1 MIFTAKSLIY
11 TCATGAIGLIFFYLF
26 MSLGMSIVGILIALA
41 FAGIGFVVG
50 TFTIPDNNSFSITK
64 MAGGEKI
71 DEAILKWYKFKKKK
85 NVIYTYTEDKGGK

>member
-1 MIFTAKSLIY
+1 MVFTAKSLIY

-26 MSLGMSIVGILIALA
+26 MTLGMSMVGIVIALV
-41 FAGIGFVVG
+41 FAAIGFAIG
-50 TFTIPDNNSFSITK
+50 TFRIPENSNLEFAK
-64 MAGGEKI
+64 KAGGEKI